1 MKKILLF
8 ISIFL
13 MTVLLSA
20 ETYTVVH
27 VQGKAHTSGG
37 AIGVGQELD
46 DESIITI
53 KGFKDFVKLN
63 DNKFIYGPVKGKKVK
78 DIVSGPKI
86 KKGKVAS
93 SSDVASA
100 NDVSRPG
107 VLTAASR
114 ASDAKE
120 DFDWAE

>member
-8 ISIFL
+8 GAIFL
-13 MTVLLSA
+13 MSLLLSA
-20 ETYTVVH
+20 ETYTVVQI
-27 VQGKAHTSGG
+27 QGKARSTNG
-37 AIGVGQELD
+37 AISVGQELD

-53 KGFKDFVKLN
+53 TGFKDYVKLS

-78 DIVSGPKI
+78 DVVSGPKI
-86 KKGKVAS
+86 KKGKVVS
-93 SSDVASA
+93 SGDVAPA

-120 DFDWAE
+120 DFDWVE